1 MIPEIFKQDISFD
14 IRVFGFDVNVNYRYN
29 WPSKKMDGKEPMVVH
44 LEFRS
49 DSHIISS
56 TGYRSHF
63 LFSAFLKDCGYG
75 SIEELAISLGEHLAR
90 ENGYEPPQPE
100 QQLSLF

>member
-1 MIPEIFKQDISFD
+1 MIPEIFKQDANLD
-14 IRVFGFDVNVNYRYN
+14 IRVFGFDVNVDYVYN
-29 WPSKKMDGKEPMVVH
+29 WPAKRNDEREPNVIH

-49 DSHIISS
+49 DSHIISG
-56 TGYRSHF
+56 TGYKSHF

-75 SIEELAISLGEHLAR
+75 SIEELAVSLGEHLAR

>member
-1 MIPEIFKQDISFD
+1 MIPEIFRQDANID
-14 IRVFGFDVNVNYRYN
+14 ILVFGFDVNVNYVYN
-29 WPSKKMDGKEPMVVH
+29 WPSKRTDEKEPTVVH

-49 DSHIISS
+49 DSQIISG

-63 LFSAFLKDCGYG
+63 LFSAFLTKCGYG
-75 SIEELAISLGEHLAR
+75 SIQELAVALGEHLAR

>member
-1 MIPEIFKQDISFD
+1 MIPEIFKKDENLD
-14 IRVFGFDVNVNYRYN
+14 IRVFGFDVNVNYVYN
-29 WPSKKMDGKEPMVVH
+29 WPNKRNYDKEPTVVH

-49 DSHIISS
+49 GSQIISG

-63 LFSAFLKDCGYG
+63 IFSSFLNKCGYG
-75 SIEELAISLGEHLAR
+75 SIQELAIALGEHLAR

>member
-1 MIPEIFKQDISFD
+1 MIPEIFKEDLNID
-14 IRVFGFDVNVNYRYN
+14 IRVFGFDVNVNYVYH
-29 WPSKKMDGKEPMVVH
+29 WPQKRDDGKEPMVVH

-49 DSHIISS
+49 DSHVISS

-63 LFSAFLKDCGYG
+63 LFSAFLTDCQYQ
-75 SIEELAISLGEHLAR
+75 SIAELAVSLGEHLAR

>member
-1 MIPEIFKQDISFD
+1 MIPEIFRQDVNLD
-14 IRVFGFDVNVNYRYN
+14 IKVFGFDVNVDDVYN
-29 WPSKKMDGKEPMVVH
+29 WPVKRNDEKEPTVVH

-49 DSHIISS
+49 NSHIISS

-63 LFSAFLKDCGYG
+63 LFCAFLKVCGFG
-75 SIEELAISLGEHLAR
+75 FIEELAVSLGEHLAR

>member
-1 MIPEIFKQDISFD
+1 MIPEIFKQNISLDIK
-14 IRVFGFDVNVNYRYN
+14 VFGFEVNVDYVYN
-29 WPSKKMDGKEPMVVH
+29 WPESRKDDKEPLVVH

-49 DSHIISS
+49 NSHVISS

-63 LFSAFLKDCGYG
+63 LFSAFLKDCEYK
-75 SIEELAISLGEHLAR
+75 SIEELAVSLGEHLAR